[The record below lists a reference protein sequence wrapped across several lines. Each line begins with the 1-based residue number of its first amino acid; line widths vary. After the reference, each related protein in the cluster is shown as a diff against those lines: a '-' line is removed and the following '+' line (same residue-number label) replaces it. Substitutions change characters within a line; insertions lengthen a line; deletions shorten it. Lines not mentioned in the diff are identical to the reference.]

1 MAYLA
6 TSGNMMLDRMN
17 AALAPKK
24 ESWLDKLGS
33 GAASLFGKAK
43 SAMDKASPEQRAE
56 WLSGGQAG
64 AERAGGATYVASQ
77 PSAGI
82 STTHILI
89 GGAALVGLFL
99 VLKKK

>member
-1 MAYLA
+1 MSYLA
-6 TSGNMMLDRMN
+6 VSGNMMLDRMN

-33 GAASLFGKAK
+33 GASSLFGKAK
-43 SAMDKASPEQRAE
+43 AAIDKASPEQRAE
-56 WLSGGQAG
+56 WAANASSGGYIAPQASG
-64 AERAGGATYVASQ
+64 
-77 PSAGI
+77 GI
-82 STTHILI
+82 STTHLLI